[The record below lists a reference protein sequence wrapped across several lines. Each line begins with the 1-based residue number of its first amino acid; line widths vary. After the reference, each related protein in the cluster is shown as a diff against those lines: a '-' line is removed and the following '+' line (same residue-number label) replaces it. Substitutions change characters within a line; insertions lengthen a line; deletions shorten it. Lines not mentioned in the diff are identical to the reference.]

1 MSRRRPA
8 WLIAFTGFLFGLAVV
23 LCSGTERDAAAQP
36 KAPAI
41 VAAPQSPTLNTPASL
56 GAKVG
61 EEVEIALTGTN
72 LNDPTTVLISCP
84 AKVTIPTDNKNGTE
98 AGKLR
103 VKVAVD
109 AKCPIGLYTVRV
121 ATKHGISNAR
131 PFVL

>member
-1 MSRRRPA
+1 MSQRP
-8 WLIAFTGFLFGLAVV
+8 
-23 LCSGTERDAAAQP
+23 R
-36 KAPAI
+36 
-41 VAAPQSPTLNTPASL
+41 SPTLNTPASL

-72 LNDPTTVLISCP
+72 LTDPTAVLLSCP

-109 AKCPIGLYTVRV
+109 PKCPIGLYTVRV

-131 PFVL
+131 PFVVDFIRSHHFDRSQPHKGHRPGGHGVVRCYGPCHGGNV